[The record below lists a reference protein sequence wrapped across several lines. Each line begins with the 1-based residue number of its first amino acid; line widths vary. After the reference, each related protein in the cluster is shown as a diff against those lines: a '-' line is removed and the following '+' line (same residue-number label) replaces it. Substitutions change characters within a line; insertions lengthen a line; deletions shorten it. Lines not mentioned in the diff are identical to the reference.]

1 MLNIIKSIYN
11 AERVVMNSPHIIIYA
26 CISVVALAGCMTV
39 EEQLNSP
46 DPAVRAR
53 AEKRLEEIALGS
65 GSVTKAERI
74 SALDR
79 ISNQDILMRILT
91 TRFNDGRANGEALD
105 KMFRTDDDL
114 YGACIDRLDQNHL
127 VAFILHESTHPVAIG
142 CYGGFDVDENMIQE
156 WNKIDCEKP
165 ERYSAEMLLECGYDH
180 GGRLESNSHIKD
192 GWYNRMIYA
201 ISKLSDTDA
210 IVRSFRAAKTFELK
224 TLMFPLAFKNW
235 QSIQDKYELAAM
247 LTVACKRQDYEA
259 KKWKGNTK
267 YGVSEATKKGIVA
280 KIDDQGVYALML
292 DRKSK
297 YYIEDVDVVSA
308 IVDKMDKNKVYGIA
322 MKRLNA
328 NDYTVWERDYMP
340 LVQFAKVAYC
350 KLDDETKKA
359 ALVDLMV
366 AKIADYKKKNVGS
379 GKGDVIKAEVQ
390 RAVDLWGEVLPISA
404 KTKLDKLFAREMR
417 LREIRDAKQQK

>member
-11 AERVVMNSPHIIIYA
+11 IKRVVMKSSYIIICS
-26 CISVVALAGCMTV
+26 CIGAAALVGCVTV

-46 DPAVRAR
+46 DPTVRAR
-53 AEKRLEEIALGS
+53 AEKRLEGIAIS
-65 GSVTKAERI
+65 PGSVSKAERI

-91 TRFNDGRANGEALD
+91 TRFNDSRANGEALD
-105 KMFRTDDDL
+105 KMFRTDDDV
-114 YGACIDRLDQNHL
+114 YGPCIDRLDQEHL
-127 VAFILHESTHPVAIG
+127 VEFILYESTHPVLRNH
-142 CYGGFDVDENMIQE
+142 YEEEHIQE
-156 WNKIDCEKP
+156 WIPKWNKIDCENP
-165 ERYSAEMLLECGYDH
+165 ERYSAEMLLECGYDY

-210 IVRSFRAAKTFELK
+210 IVRSFRTAKTFELK

-247 LTVACKRQDYEA
+247 LTVACKRQDYEV

-267 YGVSEATKKGIVA
+267 YGVSEETKKGIVA
-280 KIDDQGVYALML
+280 KIADQGVYALML

-297 YYIEDVDVVSA
+297 YYIEDADSVSA
-308 IVDKMDKNKVYGIA
+308 IVDKLDKNKVYDIA

-328 NDYTVWERDYMP
+328 NDYTSWERDYMP
-340 LVQFAKVAYC
+340 MAQFTKAAYC
-350 KLDDETKKA
+350 KLDDETKKV

-366 AKIADYKKKNVGS
+366 AKIADYKKKNAGS

-390 RAVDLWGEVLPISA
+390 RVVDLWGEVLPISA
-404 KTKLDKLFAREMR
+404 KTKLDNLFAREKR